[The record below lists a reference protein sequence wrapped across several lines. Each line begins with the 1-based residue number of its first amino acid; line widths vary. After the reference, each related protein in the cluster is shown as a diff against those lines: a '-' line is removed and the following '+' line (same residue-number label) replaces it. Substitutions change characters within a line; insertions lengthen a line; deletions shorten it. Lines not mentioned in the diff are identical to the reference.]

1 MEKLKMSSL
10 NKIDIVIIQKKISH
24 NSDVNL
30 QEFSILIKRIKVY
43 RKTIVFLHKLY
54 FLNYF

>member
-30 QEFSILIKRIKVY
+30 QEFSILIKRIKVS
-43 RKTIVFLHKLY
+43 RQNIVVLHE
-54 FLNYF
+54 